1 MMSRKTRQRG
11 ILLAILVGV
20 VSLLV
25 SWLGPLAAARKVT
38 RVVVAAHTLA
48 AGTVLT
54 AADVTTAPYAG
65 AAPAGYL
72 TRPAAVVR
80 RVLAHDVVAGQ
91 PLLAADLQT
100 GAAQQGLVPG
110 QVGVMVPVSLAAS
123 GGVRPGETVDVIWAG
138 STAAGGNGNTGLMPG
153 TTLLQGARVLAVVTS
168 TNTPVQA
175 ATGSAGQTV
184 GGYGSTVPAAVELAV
199 PAAAAGRGGGGGRPP
214 GGRGVRS
221 GWRSIRGPS
230 DRCRSSRRPRRSSR
244 HRPVPHRQR
253 PAIRRRP
260 DSGTAGPARLGPP
273 RIRADLRRWPRVCIN
288 QAEKTTITPKAPPR
302 RQHGGAG

>member
-1 MMSRKTRQRG
+1 MSRKTRQRG
-11 ILLAILVGV
+11 ILLAVLVGV

-38 RVVVAAHTLA
+38 RVVVAAHNLA

-91 PLLAADLQT
+91 PLLAADLQA

-138 STAAGGNGNTGLMPG
+138 STAAGGNGSTGLMPG

-168 TNTPVQA
+168 TNTPVQTA
-175 ATGSAGQTV
+175 NGSAGQTV

-199 PAAAAGRGGGGGRPP
+199 PAAAAGRVAAAAATGTLWLALDPWTVGSAPIFTPP
-214 GGRGVRS
+214 GAVIPTPSSSSPPAVGHPSAS
-221 GWRSIRGPS
+221 GSGGSGAGPS
-230 DRCRSSRRPRRSSR
+230 
-244 HRPVPHRQR
+244 
-253 PAIRRRP
+253 
-260 DSGTAGPARLGPP
+260 GPAAHQG
-273 RIRADLRRWPRVCIN
+273 
-288 QAEKTTITPKAPPR
+288 
-302 RQHGGAG
+302 